1 MLSDILYPM
10 ERDKIPGLSSVN
22 DSSGHKRIDKL
33 NDIFRKSQP
42 LKPWPL
48 RENKDSKVS
57 TNYFVL
63 ISRKN
68 WRWFTQS
75 TMWKNEKFSLTKQI
89 FRQINSLV
97 IYLVKTLLWRNF
109 WQKCMRPNRS
119 NFHNVEITEI
129 LPNAFLAKISWK

>member
-57 TNYFVL
+57 IERIITRL
-63 ISRKN
+63 
-68 WRWFTQS
+68 
-75 TMWKNEKFSLTKQI
+75 
-89 FRQINSLV
+89 
-97 IYLVKTLLWRNF
+97 
-109 WQKCMRPNRS
+109 QKS
-119 NFHNVEITEI
+119 ESD
-129 LPNAFLAKISWK
+129 L

>member
-57 TNYFVL
+57 IERIITRLQKSESDLWFV
-63 ISRKN
+63 
-68 WRWFTQS
+68 
-75 TMWKNEKFSLTKQI
+75 I
-89 FRQINSLV
+89 FMR
-97 IYLVKTLLWRNF
+97 WRNLYLDNVRLCVF
-109 WQKCMRPNRS
+109 WFATFLSLK
-119 NFHNVEITEI
+119 NFMESGLCKKLRRCCKKIV
-129 LPNAFLAKISWK
+129 AKKKRTKFDWSL

>member
-48 RENKDSKVS
+48 RENKDSKVR
-57 TNYFVL
+57 TDYFGL

-68 WRWFTQS
+68 
-75 TMWKNEKFSLTKQI
+75 
-89 FRQINSLV
+89 
-97 IYLVKTLLWRNF
+97 
-109 WQKCMRPNRS
+109 
-119 NFHNVEITEI
+119 
-129 LPNAFLAKISWK
+129 